1 MENNQ
6 LNDDWIS
13 VSEMAKRLGVTKQTC
28 YNHLKQNRYEYK
40 TFSRGSMRGLLVKF
54 SQKVE

>member
-13 VSEMAKRLGVTKQTC
+13 VSEMAKRLGCTKQTC
-28 YNHLKQNRYEYK
+28 YNHLKQNKYEYK

-54 SQKVE
+54 PQKT

>member
-6 LNDDWIS
+6 FNDDWIS
-13 VSEMAKRLGVTKQTC
+13 VSEMAKRLGCTKQTC
-28 YNHLKQNRYEYK
+28 YNHLKQNKYEYK

-54 SQKVE
+54 PQKT